1 MPFKNKLPTI
11 FSTEITPSAIYRY
24 FEKSLYLFS
33 VYCIAKNIL
42 LSMEHDSI
50 VPQTSLD
57 EWSWMAQRDK
67 TCKTLDT
74 QAVLNVGVILI
85 VVCGLCPY

>member
-33 VYCIAKNIL
+33 AKNIL

-85 VVCGLCPY
+85 VVCVLCPY

>member
-1 MPFKNKLPTI
+1 MSFKNKLPTI

-33 VYCIAKNIL
+33 VYCVTKNLL

-50 VPQTSLD
+50 VGST
-57 EWSWMAQRDK
+57 DK
-67 TCKTLDT
+67 SR
-74 QAVLNVGVILI
+74 
-85 VVCGLCPY
+85 